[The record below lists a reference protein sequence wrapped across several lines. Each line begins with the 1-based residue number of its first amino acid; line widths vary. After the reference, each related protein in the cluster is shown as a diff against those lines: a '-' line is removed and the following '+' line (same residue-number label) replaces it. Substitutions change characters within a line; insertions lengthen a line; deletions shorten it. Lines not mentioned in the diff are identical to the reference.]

1 MDAASQHGTRARPP
15 MLLSWAACLGV
26 LIIVLLSI
34 RVGFLYWWPRD
45 QSLAILTAG
54 AEIIACFGLAVSFA
68 QFKAAWW
75 RGGVGILITLIAAA
89 WCALTMFQKIDT
101 DARAEAVA
109 LAQEAPAYVFAKSA
123 ADTAS
128 SLLQERL
135 RRPEERPACN
145 CPQTVAAW
153 EAAEAAAINRLRAE
167 RDSAVE
173 QMQAVIP
180 PPQLNWIAIARGIGV
195 ELTKLLGFTAFWLA
209 VPISQSKQP
218 TRRPYEV
225 VEGGL
230 VNDRK
235 PASGEPQ
242 TGRRLNLVPLF
253 AGLFGWSVVSSQ
265 QMPSTTFSTEAV
277 TDPAER
283 MVIPMN
289 ARDLTAA
296 ANQLAATGMG
306 ERKIAATLSTRTG
319 RMVTRHQVRV
329 MLGRED
335 RAAA

>member
-1 MDAASQHGTRARPP
+1 MDAAPQQGTRARPP
-15 MLLSWAACLGV
+15 VLLSWAACIGV

-68 QFKAAWW
+68 QFKASWW
-75 RGGVGILITLIAAA
+75 RCGIGILITLIAAA

-101 DARAEAVA
+101 DARAEAIA
-109 LAQEAPAYVFAKSA
+109 LAQEAPAYVFAKNA

-135 RRPEERPACN
+135 RRPEERPDCN

-167 RDSAVE
+167 RDEAVG
-173 QMQAVIP
+173 QMQSAIP

-209 VPISQSKQP
+209 VPLTQAKRSA
-218 TRRPYEV
+218 RRPYEV

-230 VNDRK
+230 ANDRN
-235 PASGEPQ
+235 PASGKPSA
-242 TGRRLNLVPLF
+242 GRRLNLVPLF

-277 TDPAER
+277 TDPVER

-289 ARDLTAA
+289 ARDLATA
-296 ANQLAATGMG
+296 ANQLAAARLG